1 MGRLFDIIRK
11 LVCFVLMIGAGLAL
25 LSVFMGAGNVFQPLI
40 DSFKPFNLSA
50 CGVALAD
57 LINDYLG
64 IPFIMFML
72 GLIGFTF
79 DDSTGVKN
87 GR

>member
-1 MGRLFDIIRK
+1 MGRVLDIIRK
-11 LVCFVLMIGAGLAL
+11 IVCFVLMIGAGLAL
-25 LSVFMGAGNVFQPLI
+25 ISVFMGAGNVFQPLI
-40 DSFKPFNLSA
+40 DSFKPFNLA
-50 CGVALAD
+50 DCGQALAN

-79 DDSTGVKN
+79 DDAKK
-87 GR
+87 